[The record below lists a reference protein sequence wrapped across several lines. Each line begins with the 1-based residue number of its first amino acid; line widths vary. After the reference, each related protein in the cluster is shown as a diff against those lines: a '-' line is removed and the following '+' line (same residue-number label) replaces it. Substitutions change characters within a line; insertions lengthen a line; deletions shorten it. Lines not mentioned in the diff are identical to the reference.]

1 MSMFALGSR
10 ENPQQILFL
19 PAEPGCL
26 VRWLT
31 STVTNSSISLVTRQQ
46 EFKVQPNWNHP
57 CYPTKHNVSYNWAAW
72 TCWGRQTKWLLS
84 LSSFPIHSFRFS
96 LLNTLKFP
104 TFRSPQRGETTLT
117 LIITAKWTAFS
128 VGFCIFHFLFG
139 WTIFVL
145 LIFSLFR
152 LWLLFFLILF
162 VFFSERKH
170 EVGQVGRFE
179 RSRRTLAM
187 EG

>member
-31 STVTNSSISLVTRQQ
+31 STVTNSSISLMTRQQ

-162 VFFSERKH
+162 VFFFERKH

>member
-57 CYPTKHNVSYNWAAW
+57 CYPTKHSVSYNWAAW

-104 TFRSPQRGETTLT
+104 TFRSPERWNNPDTDHYS
-117 LIITAKWTAFS
+117 KMN
-128 VGFCIFHFLFG
+128 CIFCG
-139 WTIFVL
+139 L
-145 LIFSLFR
+145 LYFSFF
-152 LWLLFFLILF
+152 LWLDYLCLIDF
-162 VFFSERKH
+162 
-170 EVGQVGRFE
+170 
-179 RSRRTLAM
+179 
-187 EG
+187 